1 MSTTAVA
8 PVSRRPQRPDPT
20 GPIRI
25 TYVIDN
31 LSRAGT
37 ETQLLALIRTLD
49 RAKFEPTL
57 ILLDGENETS
67 RALEPANCRV
77 IRLGVTKLLSLSA
90 LRAAKRVRAQWR
102 QHPPAIVQAYFL
114 DSSYFAVA
122 LARRS
127 GVPHVLR
134 VRNNLGYWLTRK
146 HRLLNRLMRPWVDL
160 SLTNSE
166 TGRESLIRQ
175 DGLSPDRVM
184 MIENGVDLDRFGDAT
199 PTFSGTVRVGC
210 VANLRP
216 IKNIDGLMRAAR
228 LVVERFPNVV
238 FEVAGEGE
246 ERSKLEAL
254 KQELN
259 LGERFVFRGR
269 VDDVPQFLRS
279 IDMAVLPS
287 HSESLSNAILEYM
300 AAGRAIVATD
310 VGANAKLI
318 QHGREGVIVLPG
330 NDQML
335 ADGIGTL
342 LQNPA
347 SARGMARLARARV
360 AAGYSR
366 DAMRTKFEELYLRL
380 ANRPR

>member
-1 MSTTAVA
+1 M
-8 PVSRRPQRPDPT
+8 
-20 GPIRI
+20 
-25 TYVIDN
+25 
-31 LSRAGT
+31 
-37 ETQLLALIRTLD
+37 
-49 RAKFEPTL
+49 
-57 ILLDGENETS
+57 
-67 RALEPANCRV
+67 EPANCRV